1 MLNCI
6 TLTHKREGGKEER
19 WEGRFGERVGGKKG
33 GKSGRKVR
41 GMCVCVC
48 VREGE
53 RESLSSTCV
62 LSKNISNIAG

>member
-48 VREGE
+48 VRERE
-53 RESLSSTCV
+53 RERILKLYLCA
-62 LSKNISNIAG
+62 KQEHQ